1 MQDSKLIKNISD
13 LPAKARQ
20 RFKVYVNSPYFN
32 QHEKTI
38 VLLDYIYKHLGTNKK
53 KLGREVVFKK
63 LFPGETYS
71 EQLLF
76 NTMSSL
82 KKLLHGFLAQQRYEE
97 QDFVEDLFLL
107 ESTYYNNQFDL
118 LKNRAKQLDRKMD
131 KHPYQDAQHYYTQ
144 FKYLNV
150 MAYYKNQHED
160 RNKANLLQ
168 QLTDKLDRY
177 FMLEKLRHSCQL
189 TAHEIL
195 SNSQFDYSFLD
206 ELITYYLKE
215 KDRFEEDTSIH
226 LYYTILMSL
235 RDDDNP
241 DYYQDLKLLLQEQV
255 HLFSPHEQRDLYSY
269 ANNYCVRQIN
279 KGAQNFQKELFE
291 LYQAGLSNELIFT
304 NGLLNEWNYKNIT
317 VLGCILGEFE
327 WTEYFLEN
335 YKERLPEKPRENSY
349 NYNMAHLNYSK
360 QRYNE
365 ALDHLLLVRFSD
377 VTYHLNYNNLL
388 LATYYALGDTE
399 ALMSLIDTFR
409 IYVIR
414 NRKMTNSRK
423 KHYTNFLRFA
433 KKITIAKQQPRSY
446 GGPSKEEKFA
456 QLYLQIKQS
465 TNIVN
470 RYWLENTCRSE
481 AGETLEQLLAEENA
495 NSSAE

>member
-13 LPAKARQ
+13 LPTKARQ

-38 VLLDYIYKHLGTNKK
+38 LLLDYIYKYLGTNQK
-53 KLGREVVFKK
+53 KLAREVVFKK
-63 LFPGETYS
+63 IYPGETYS

-97 QDFVEDLFLL
+97 QDFVEDLYLL

-118 LKNRAKQLDRKMD
+118 LKNRAKQLDRKMN

-206 ELITYYLKE
+206 ELIAYYLKE

-241 DYYQDLKLLLQEQV
+241 AYYQDLKLLLQEQV
-255 HLFSPHEQRDLYSY
+255 HRFSPHEQRDLYSY

-414 NRKMTNSRK
+414 NRKMTNNRK

>member
-38 VLLDYIYKHLGTNKK
+38 VLLDYIYKYLGTNKK
-53 KLGREVVFKK
+53 KLAREVVFKK

-118 LKNRAKQLDRKMD
+118 LKNRAKQLDRKMN

-241 DYYQDLKLLLQEQV
+241 AYYQDLKLLLQEQV
-255 HLFSPHEQRDLYSY
+255 HRFSPHEQRDLYSY

-414 NRKMTNSRK
+414 NRKMTNNRK

-495 NSSAE
+495 DSSAE